1 MKITLRK
8 SKLKENR
15 FRLYLDY
22 YPARYD
28 PVKRKNVSYEN
39 LKLFTYEQPVT
50 DAQRQHNRETQALAE
65 RICAQRQLDVQ
76 SRLHGFIPD
85 YQRQQSFIDYFKRVA
100 NRQRG
105 MNRHNWD
112 SSIRYFEQFAGK
124 DIRFMD
130 IDLSLCE
137 DFKAFLRNGP
147 KLREKRAGI
156 GHNSALSYYNKFRNA
171 LRLAYREKYLTD
183 DFFTL
188 SPGLKEKEAHVEFLT
203 LADVQLLAATP
214 LENDLCR
221 RVILFG
227 ILTGLRFADIK
238 YLTWS
243 ELRGT
248 AGNYYLQFRQRKTLK
263 TQHMPIS
270 DQAAALMGEPGPPN
284 KEVFKGLY
292 YNQVRDQL
300 VLWPAAA
307 GLTKHLTF
315 SCLRHTYATL
325 QLNHGTDIYTVSK
338 MLGHR
343 HVKTTQRYT
352 RLLEDKKRETTGKI
366 ILDLSAD

>member
-1 MKITLRK
+1 M
-8 SKLKENR
+8 
-15 FRLYLDY
+15 RLYLDY
-22 YPARYD
+22 YPPRFD
-28 PVKRKNVSYEN
+28 PVKQKAVAYEN
-39 LKLFTYEQPVT
+39 LKLFTYGNPANA
-50 DAQRQHNRETQALAE
+50 AQRTHNEETLKLAE
-65 RICAQRQLDVQ
+65 QVCAQRQLDAQ

-85 YQRQQSFIDYFKRVA
+85 YQRQQSFIVYFKRVA

-112 SSIRYFEQFAGK
+112 SSIRYFEQFAGR

-130 IDLSLCE
+130 INLSLCE
-137 DFKAFLRNGP
+137 DFKAYLRNGP

-156 GHNSALSYYNKFRNA
+156 GHNSALSYFNKFRNA
-171 LRLAYREKYLTD
+171 LRLAYREKLLTD

-188 SPGLKEKEAHVEFLT
+188 SPGLKEREAHVEFLT
-203 LADVQLLAATP
+203 LADVQLMISTP
-214 LENDLCR
+214 IRNDVGR
-221 RVILFG
+221 RAILFA

-248 AGNYYLQFRQRKTLK
+248 TGSHYLQFRQRKTLK
-263 TQHMPIS
+263 TQHMPIA
-270 DQAAALMGEPGPPN
+270 DQAVALMGKPGEPGAC
-284 KEVFKGLY
+284 VFKGLY
-292 YNQVRDQL
+292 YNQVRDLL
-300 VLWPAAA
+300 VSWPASA
-307 GLTKHLTF
+307 GLHKHLTF

-352 RLLEDKKRETTGKI
+352 RLLEDKKRETTSRI
-366 ILDLSAD
+366 VFEL